1 MKKIKPV
8 LGFAVASLIILPQCD
23 FFKSGKAEQASS
35 AEISRG
41 SAAAHDKSEVLMSI
55 NGKPA
60 VTKDSF
66 EMYMQEFLDAQPQYK
81 QIVEFMPD
89 AKRNIFDGQ
98 VNEEV
103 INEWAE
109 KHGIAARA
117 EFKKDLDKIIKFAKR
132 SLNVKYFQD
141 ANPVMVSAVEVR
153 KYYDENKN
161 SPQLMKAPG
170 GTKSSVVMFPDHA
183 KADAFVEQAKTLGF
197 DKAAQEAGLKVKDLG
212 MITKQSYE
220 VEGPI
225 REAILAV
232 KSYPMVEMVM
242 ISDKSYAVIN
252 VQSFKNPEYVSF
264 EEVKEGIENFL
275 KQQKVAEE
283 LQKVIEKLKK
293 EYSVAI
299 NDAFFERDKKA
310 QTEEAEKAAKIAQ
323 PAAKPVAKAPQ
334 TAKPAPAP
342 KKQAAL

>member
-8 LGFAVASLIILPQCD
+8 LGLAVASLIILPQCD
-23 FFKSGKAEQASS
+23 LFKSEKKAES
-35 AEISRG
+35 APAGVQKSD
-41 SAAAHDKSEVLMSI
+41 SPVAAHDKSEVLMSI
-55 NGKPA
+55 NGRPA

-66 EMYMQEFLDAQPQYK
+66 ENYMQEFLDAQPQYK

-98 VNEEV
+98 VNEEI

-117 EFKKDLDKIIKFAKR
+117 DFKKDLDKIIKFAKR
-132 SLNVKYFQD
+132 SLNVKYFQE
-141 ANPVMVSAVEVR
+141 ANPVTVSSVEVR

-161 SPQLMKAPG
+161 SPQLMKTPG
-170 GTKSSVVMFPDHA
+170 GTQASVVMFPDLA
-183 KADAFVEQAKTLGF
+183 KAEAFAESVKTEGF
-197 DKAAQEAGLKVKDLG
+197 DKAAQDAGHKVKDLG
-212 MITKQSYE
+212 LVTKQSYE

-225 REAILAV
+225 RDAILAV
-232 KSYPMVEMVM
+232 KSYPKIEVVKV
-242 ISDKSYAVIN
+242 SDKSYAVVN
-252 VQSFKNPEYVSF
+252 AQSFKNPEYVSF

-283 LQKVIEKLKK
+283 LQKVIDTLKK
-293 EYSVAI
+293 EYKVAI

-310 QTEEAEKAAKIAQ
+310 QADAAEKAAK
-323 PAAKPVAKAPQ
+323 PAEKKAAPVAKQP
-334 TAKPAPAP
+334 TAAP